1 MKTFAFA
8 ASSKGAPLAP
18 FTFDSRELRANDV
31 RIDIRYSG
39 ICHTDI
45 HMVRDDWGWTQF
57 PVVPGHEIV
66 GRVAAVG
73 SAVTKYKVGD
83 DVAVGTLVDS
93 CRECDQCKKGQEVYC
108 RKGVTQTF
116 NDKDRIDGKP
126 TYGGYAKQITVREEF
141 VLRLPKGLDPSRA
154 APLLCA
160 GITCYSPLKTWGAG
174 PGKRVAVVGIG
185 GLGHLGVKFAVA
197 LGAEVTVITR
207 SPDKA
212 REAKALGAHH
222 TLLSTDKDAM
232 AAKASSFDLIID
244 TIPVDHEIEPYLN
257 LVDVDGTLVIVGAIT
272 MQTKVNALTY
282 VMGRRRVS
290 GSGTGG
296 LPETQEMLE
305 LAAAKNVHPETELI
319 RMEQIAEAY
328 ERVER
333 GDVRYR
339 FVIDMEALE
348 PSPASAADKATA

>member
-1 MKTFAFA
+1 MKTFAYA
-8 ASSKGAPLAP
+8 AASKGAPLAP
-18 FTFDSRELRANDV
+18 FTFDSRELRPNDV

-39 ICHTDI
+39 ICHTDL
-45 HMVRDDWGWTQF
+45 HMVRDDWGWTTY

-73 SAVTKYKVGD
+73 SAVKSYKVGD
-83 DVAVGTLVDS
+83 DVAIGTIIDS
-93 CRECDQCKKGQEVYC
+93 CQSCDQCAKGQEVYC
-108 RKGVTQTF
+108 RNGVTQTF

-141 VLRLPKGLDPSRA
+141 VLRIPKGLDASRA

-160 GITCYSPLKTWGAG
+160 GITCYSPLRTWGAG
-174 PGKRVAVVGIG
+174 PGKRVAVIGIG

-207 SPDKA
+207 SADKA

-222 TLLSTDKDAM
+222 TLLSTDAAAM
-232 AAKASSFDLIID
+232 SAKASSFDLIID
-244 TIPVDHEIEPYLN
+244 TIPVEHDLQPYVN
-257 LVDVDGTLVIVGAIT
+257 LVDMDGTLVIVGAIMMLT
-272 MQTKVNALTY
+272 NVNALSL
-282 VMGRRRVS
+282 VMGRRRLS

-296 LPETQEMLE
+296 IKETQEMLN
-305 LAAAKNVHPETELI
+305 LAAEKNVLPDTELI
-319 RMEQIAEAY
+319 TMDYVPKAY

-339 FVIDMEALE
+339 FVIDMGAL
-348 PSPASAADKATA
+348 SAP